1 MKAACILILAAL
13 VLNAAELKIP
23 GQENRP
29 LVAHEWGTF
38 TSVAGEDGS
47 PVTWAPLFGA
57 PDLPCFVSRL
67 DLGALTKWQISGLV
81 RMETPVLYFY
91 SQRAT
96 TLSVHVDFPKG
107 LITEWYPPASK
118 VAPNPAAVGPVY
130 RNGSVEW
137 DEVSVLP
144 GAHLEFPSTSGG
156 SRYYAAR
163 QTDSAPLS
171 IGGQPE
177 KLIFYRGVG
186 SFPPRLR
193 PRYLR
198 DGKIEIR
205 NAGADPIPLAILFEN
220 HGGRVGFQTVR
231 EIQDGATLDP
241 PVLTGDIEQFRKE
254 LATSLVEF
262 GLYPKEASA
271 MVETWRDSWFEEGTR
286 VLYIVSRQ
294 EVDSLLPLRVTPTPV
309 ETARVFVGRVEVLS
323 PAPRETLQDA
333 ARRGDSQTLAKF
345 ERFLGLFARRME
357 LSGPAL
363 QNAMAALA
371 HNTASCIQ

>member
-1 MKAACILILAAL
+1 M
-13 VLNAAELKIP
+13 
-23 GQENRP
+23 
-29 LVAHEWGTF
+29 
-38 TSVAGEDGS
+38 
-47 PVTWAPLFGA
+47 TWAPLFGA

-67 DLGALTKWQISGLV
+67 ALGALTKWQISGLV

-91 SQRAT
+91 SQRPT
-96 TLSVHVDFPKG
+96 TLSVRVDFPKG

-118 VAPNPAAVGPVY
+118 VGPNPAAVGPVY
-130 RNGSVEW
+130 RNGSLQW
-137 DEVSVLP
+137 DQVSVLP
-144 GAHLEFPSTSGG
+144 GAHLEFPSTSGA
-156 SRYYAAR
+156 SRYYTAR

-186 SFPPRLR
+186 SFPPSLR
-193 PRYLR
+193 PRYRR

-286 VLYIVSRQ
+286 VLYLVSRQ

-323 PAPRETLQDA
+323 PATRETLQEA
-333 ARRGDSQTLAKF
+333 ARRGDSQTLEEF
-345 ERFLGLFARRME
+345 GRFLGLFARRME